1 MFRDQEAKSPESEL
15 RSRIINTGSLK
26 SESLSTYTNSVAS
39 YVSQLSGCIFCM
51 GLLAVNPLTCIEMS
65 QTLFLLRYTLFHLVV
80 EIHLFRY
87 HMSFPFR
94 MRKARVN
101 LWQGLSVV
109 ACLTKFFQA
118 LLITESLKAFSFVVL
133 FSAQN
138 GDVRERYHHYS
149 FSGIEKKNKVPG
161 YSLTFLK
168 ATQLV
173 NVKTKIQLYQVQ
185 RRNLSSNLRS
195 NRSCHAI
202 LMLLLGE
209 QAITSSEK
217 SHYLFLKAVFACSI
231 DSKISHKGINSG
243 RFSNRKCGTEE
254 GAASSLPD
262 PDEVNLTNGGLLLV
276 LKASKL
282 YFRSVVS
289 KYQKS
294 SVV

>member
-1 MFRDQEAKSPESEL
+1 
-15 RSRIINTGSLK
+15 
-26 SESLSTYTNSVAS
+26 
-39 YVSQLSGCIFCM
+39 
-51 GLLAVNPLTCIEMS
+51 MS

-94 MRKARVN
+94 MRKVRVN

-138 GDVRERYHHYS
+138 GDVRERCHHYS

-217 SHYLFLKAVFACSI
+217 SHYLFLKAAFACNI
-231 DSKISHKGINSG
+231 DSKISHKGVNSG

-276 LKASKL
+276 LKVSKL
-282 YFRSVVS
+282 YFRPVVS